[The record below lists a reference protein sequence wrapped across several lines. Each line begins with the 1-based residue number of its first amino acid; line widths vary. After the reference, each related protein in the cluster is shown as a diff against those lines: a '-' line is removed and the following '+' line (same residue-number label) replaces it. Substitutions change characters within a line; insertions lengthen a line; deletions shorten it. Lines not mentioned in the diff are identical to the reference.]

1 MKDMRYVRRHGL
13 KIRIKKKAAIG
24 PRRGISQENQHQI
37 LNLKSQK
44 GRGRVVG
51 EFCMAHTTSV
61 VLNNSKSKDER
72 KKRNV
77 SLEEN

>member
-1 MKDMRYVRRHGL
+1 MKDVRYLRRHGL
-13 KIRIKKKAAIG
+13 KTRIKKKAAIG
-24 PRRGISQENQHQI
+24 PRKGISQENQDQI

-51 EFCMAHTTSV
+51 EFCMADTASV

-72 KKRNV
+72 KK
-77 SLEEN
+77 